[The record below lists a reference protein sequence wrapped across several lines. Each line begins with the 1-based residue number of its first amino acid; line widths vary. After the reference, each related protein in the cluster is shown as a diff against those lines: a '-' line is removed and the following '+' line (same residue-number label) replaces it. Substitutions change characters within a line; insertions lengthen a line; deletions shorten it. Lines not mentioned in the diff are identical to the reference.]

1 MNISQRDRDLGTG
14 YAMRSA
20 CSRTELTA
28 VGRGTP
34 MGELLR
40 RYWHPIGLVSD
51 ASDVPRKVR
60 VLGEDLILF
69 RDRHGRAGLL
79 HARCCHRGTTLYY
92 GKVEEDGIRCCYHGW
107 KFDAEG
113 HCLEQ
118 PCEADGGQFRDKV
131 RQPWYPVQ
139 ERYGLIFAYM
149 GPSERRP
156 VLPRYEALENMDDG
170 EFVEAD
176 DSSIG
181 GGGPA
186 VIPCNWL
193 QHFEN
198 VVDPYHVPVLH
209 GSFSGPQFTNM
220 MATIPE
226 VTFEMSPRGVTVRS
240 TRNQDDGKLFYRVT
254 EAALP
259 TLRVVPNP
267 RVAQFARV
275 EFDRL
280 DAADRR
286 HLVPYL
292 CRRPGETTR
301 RYRPDALEIQRQILV
316 GHDRAGTP
324 AIPWGLRGAGRP
336 GSGHAAFRGA
346 FRPERPRRPDDP
358 ADAER
363 PARGHRPRQR
373 SRRRFVRS
381 RCRAGRVRGRQLHPR
396 GVASLAKTDTGETKV
411 DVAPQVAAPA
421 EYAATSATRRYFV
434 LGLLTVVYA
443 LNFLDRTIFNV
454 LIEPIKKEFALS
466 DTTMGRRD
474 RPRRAAVRVRCGVR
488 PRGYQAGRV
497 ACTQ

>member
-1 MNISQRDRDLGTG
+1 MNITQRDRDLGTA
-14 YAMRSA
+14 YAMKPPTT
-20 CSRTELTA
+20 RTELTE

-40 RYWHPIGLVSD
+40 RYWHPIGLAAD
-51 ASDVPRKVR
+51 ATDTPRKVR
-60 VLGEDLILF
+60 ALGEDLILF
-69 RDRHGRAGLL
+69 RDKHNRAGLL

-107 KFDAEG
+107 KFDTEG

-118 PCEADGGQFRDKV
+118 PCEPDGGQFKDKV

-149 GPSERRP
+149 GPSDKKP

-181 GGGPA
+181 GGGPT

-220 MATIPE
+220 MASIPE
-226 VTFEMSPRGVTVRS
+226 VKFETSPRGVTVRS
-240 TRNQDDGKLFYRVT
+240 IRHQDDGRIFYRVT

-286 HLVPYL
+286 HLVPDL
-292 CRRPGETTR
+292 RRRPGQTGR
-301 RYRPDALEIQRQILV
+301 RYRAHALEIQRQVLV
-316 GHDRAGTP
+316 GHDRTGAP
-324 AIPWGLRGAGRP
+324 AIPRRLRGPGGPGAGD
-336 GSGHAAFRGA
+336 AAFRGT
-346 FRPERPRRPDDP
+346 FRAKRPRHPDDP
-358 ADAER
+358 ANAGR
-363 PARGHRPRQR
+363 PARRHGCGPR

-381 RCRAGRVRGRQLHPR
+381 
-396 GVASLAKTDTGETKV
+396 K
-411 DVAPQVAAPA
+411 
-421 EYAATSATRRYFV
+421 
-434 LGLLTVVYA
+434 
-443 LNFLDRTIFNV
+443 
-454 LIEPIKKEFALS
+454 
-466 DTTMGRRD
+466 
-474 RPRRAAVRVRCGVR
+474 
-488 PRGYQAGRV
+488 
-497 ACTQ
+497 